1 MVEPEL
7 PAWAVPI
14 LSGGMVLSFV
24 VGVRL
29 LRLASQ
35 TRHAPELALGAFAL
49 TMAVG
54 NIGTVASLRWRVPL
68 GPDHAVALGA
78 AAQLVSVAGNVLL
91 CFATRLIFQPHAKW
105 ALGGAIAAS
114 LALFGCWAASVVGG
128 ANPARLSDPR
138 AAAMLSE
145 LARVAVFVWW
155 SSESFRRALANRRRA
170 RFGLA
175 NPSITYRL
183 ELWAGFGVTGAVV
196 HGTLLGMALF
206 DEGDVREAPL
216 VLAVV
221 GAATL
226 VGNVLIYASFFPPAF
241 VRRWGAQRDTKALQ
255 VGDG

>member
-1 MVEPEL
+1 MEPEL

-29 LRLASQ
+29 LRLASR
-35 TRHAPELALGAFAL
+35 TRHAPELTLGAFAL
-49 TMAVG
+49 LIALG
-54 NIGTVASLRWRVPL
+54 NIGTVSSLRWRGLL
-68 GPDHAVALGA
+68 GPDAALALGA
-78 AAQLVSVAGNVLL
+78 TAQLVSVLGNVLL
-91 CFATRLIFQPHAKW
+91 CFATRLIFQPDAKW

-114 LALFGCWAASVVGG
+114 LVLFGGWAASVVAG

-138 AAAMLSE
+138 AAVMLSQ
-145 LARVAVFVWW
+145 LARTAVFVWW
-155 SSESFRRALANRRRA
+155 STESFRRALANRRRA

-183 ELWAGFGVTGAVV
+183 ELWASFGVTGAVA

-206 DEGDVREAPL
+206 DGGDAREAPL

-221 GAATL
+221 GVATL
-226 VGNVLIYASFFPPAF
+226 VGNVLIYVSFFPPAF
-241 VRRWGAQRDTKALQ
+241 LRRWAGEKTNGALEARP
-255 VGDG
+255 